1 MTIDSDGAFPN
12 YENDTV
18 SDFVDQSPAA
28 TDGQIVVIGMDQRAV
43 DAPGDRQRPP
53 PSAAPSS
60 ARAKPGARS
69 SHRILWK
76 WKKGNQSMKRSILI
90 LFLVVALL
98 TGTASAVCIPT
109 VRFGSAD
116 FDGGMISGIWQNGSS
131 LYAAD
136 SQNKVVW
143 CIKNGKPEVFAGD
156 RTYRDINGI
165 VIADYFDAKADKAR
179 FMEPW
184 AIVPFLNGWAVSDAG
199 ANTVRYIVNGS
210 VMTACGGKK
219 GFSDG
224 FCTEARFS
232 HPTGLAVDNKG
243 LVYIADTGNGAIRTL
258 DTRGNVR
265 TVYTGLA
272 EPTGLC
278 WHDGALYIA
287 ETGRSRI
294 LCLKAGALT
303 VLAGDSG
310 AKDNNGVYGCGF
322 ADGPAASALF
332 EHPQG
337 LAVGDDGAIYIA
349 DTGNG
354 AIRRL
359 MDGRVSTMAVTAED
373 DLYLASPQGILVSGR
388 NILVS
393 DSLTGAILEFDTR
406 IHEFQDVSA
415 ADWFAPYVR
424 EALIRGIISGEDNSF
439 RPNDPVT
446 RADFAEMLANLQ
458 RCLDGSTIINGESK
472 FTDITDETPN
482 AAFARWSGDLGIIGK
497 DTGEFAGDEPIR
509 QQEMVE
515 MLYRF
520 VTASEMDNVPAGGLD
535 SFSGSFPDGTPA
547 PSGTAA
553 RAQAVKLIVCFMD
566 MYGF

>member
-1 MTIDSDGAFPN
+1 
-12 YENDTV
+12 
-18 SDFVDQSPAA
+18 
-28 TDGQIVVIGMDQRAV
+28 
-43 DAPGDRQRPP
+43 
-53 PSAAPSS
+53 
-60 ARAKPGARS
+60 
-69 SHRILWK
+69 
-76 WKKGNQSMKRSILI
+76 MKRSIPI

-98 TGTASAVCIPT
+98 TGAVSAACVPT
-109 VRFGSAD
+109 VEYDSPD
-116 FDGGMISGIWQNGSS
+116 FDGGMLSGIWQDGGT

-136 SQNKVVW
+136 VQNKVVW
-143 CIKNGKPEVFAGD
+143 RIENGKPEVFAGD
-156 RTYRDINGI
+156 RTYRDVNG
-165 VIADYFDAKADKAR
+165 VVLADHFDAEADKAR
-179 FMEPW
+179 FAEPW
-184 AIVPFLNGWAVSDAG
+184 AIVPFLDGWAVSDAG
-199 ANTVRYIVNGS
+199 SDTVRYIADGE
-210 VMTACGGKK
+210 VMTACGGEK
-219 GFSDG
+219 GFADG
-224 FCTEARFS
+224 FCTEARLFR
-232 HPTGLAVDNKG
+232 PTGLAVDGDG
-243 LVYIADTGNGAIRTL
+243 LLYIADTGNGAIRAL
-258 DTRGNVR
+258 DTKGNVS
-265 TVYTGLA
+265 TVYTGLS

-294 LCLKAGALT
+294 LCPEDGAVT
-303 VLAGDSG
+303 VLAGDG
-310 AKDNNGVYGCGF
+310 GEQDAYGVYGCGF

-482 AAFARWSGDLGIIGK
+482 AAVARWSGDLGIIGK

-547 PSGTAA
+547 PSGTVA